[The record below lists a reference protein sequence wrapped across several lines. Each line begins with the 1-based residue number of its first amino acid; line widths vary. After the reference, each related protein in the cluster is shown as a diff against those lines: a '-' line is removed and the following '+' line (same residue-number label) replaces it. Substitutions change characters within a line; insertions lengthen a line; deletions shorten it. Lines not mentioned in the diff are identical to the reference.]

1 MKLTKHYH
9 KHYMYSCLSDTVAVV
24 FFFFLHFL
32 ENYPKKW
39 KSVYILAIYEA
50 ILSSK
55 KYWNLSTNLPDHQGT
70 SLLLSS
76 TWAGQGPQ
84 SYCPTP
90 APLWWSLTLAG
101 NPQVCLKR
109 PSPTYPCAE
118 VKKKPQKTQRIF
130 QSCQT
135 LTRLCTYRCVASF
148 SGLHRLDC
156 LLTDMWMLTLAHTKE
171 ELVHLVVVPKQKHLV
186 QPLGFIGS
194 RSKLPDSH
202 LSQSGAATFS

>member
-9 KHYMYSCLSDTVAVV
+9 KHYMYSCLSDTVAV
-24 FFFFLHFL
+24 FFGFFLHFL

-50 ILSSK
+50 ILSSNK

-70 SLLLSS
+70 SLLQSS

-118 VKKKPQKTQRIF
+118 VKKNTKKISEYLSHVRHW
-130 QSCQT
+130 
-135 LTRLCTYRCVASF
+135 LGCVS
-148 SGLHRLDC
+148 
-156 LLTDMWMLTLAHTKE
+156 TEVW
-171 ELVHLVVVPKQKHLV
+171 
-186 QPLGFIGS
+186 
-194 RSKLPDSH
+194 H
-202 LSQSGAATFS
+202 LSLAYTDHLFIDRHLNAYLGPH